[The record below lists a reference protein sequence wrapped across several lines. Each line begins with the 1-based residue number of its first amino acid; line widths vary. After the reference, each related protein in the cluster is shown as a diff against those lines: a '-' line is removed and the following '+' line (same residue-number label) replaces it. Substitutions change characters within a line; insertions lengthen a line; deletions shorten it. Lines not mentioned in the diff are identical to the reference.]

1 MSAPEVAIFF
11 QACPSV
17 CFFPYFFRQ
26 PRLLKYTRVQK
37 HQLPLSVSLSPSAI
51 PLGPERMSCN
61 FSTAPQQR
69 AKRWSAQRKCQVVLT
84 EDVERMWRIAK
95 PLSAKGK
102 LTWLEAEWVTK
113 KIGPRI
119 FPFWWWPFY
128 GTGQVASV
136 PRPPHRARHN
146 AKLGPIG
153 TRPAGRCFFPLLAL
167 AREFPGFVDPYV
179 KQKSRWVHSL
189 MFDYVGKVCWE
200 TRLICWSTIDS

>member
-1 MSAPEVAIFF
+1 
-11 QACPSV
+11 
-17 CFFPYFFRQ
+17 
-26 PRLLKYTRVQK
+26 
-37 HQLPLSVSLSPSAI
+37 
-51 PLGPERMSCN
+51 MSCN
-61 FSTAPQQR
+61 FSTALQQR

-95 PLSAKGK
+95 PLSGKGK

-153 TRPAGRCFFPLLAL
+153 TRPAGRCFSASLCWRLRGNSQGLSIHTLSKRAG
-167 AREFPGFVDPYV
+167 GFIHWCSTMLERYAEKLGWYVDLP
-179 KQKSRWVHSL
+179 
-189 MFDYVGKVCWE
+189 
-200 TRLICWSTIDS
+200 